1 MEWVKPVFDAEKL
14 SSIVDSARSVLDEK
28 EKVRDQAIKLSR
40 DVIRYSG
47 WAITAVHKGSLEE
60 ALDHLARSE
69 EAAVSMLR
77 LLEPHPDLYYSGM
90 AYNAISEYVEARLFI
105 DIVTGRGMPGPEELG
120 VPIVPYL
127 QGLGD
132 LVGELRRLA
141 LEKVRTG
148 DFATAW
154 RLLEIMESVYINLRG
169 LDYPDALAPGIRKK
183 ADTARRLVD
192 DTKAFL
198 VDMES
203 RIKLVEALKTGR
215 KE

>member
-1 MEWVKPVFDAEKL
+1 MLVEWVKPVFDEDKL
-14 SSIVDSARSVLDEK
+14 SHVIDNARSILDEK
-28 EKVRDQAIKLSR
+28 ERVRDQAIKLSR

-47 WAITAVHKGSLEE
+47 WAITAIHKGDLEE
-60 ALDHLARSE
+60 ALGHLSKAE

-105 DIVTGRGMPGPEELG
+105 DVVTGRGMPSPEELG
-120 VPIVPYL
+120 VPVVPYL

-141 LEKVRTG
+141 LEKVRIG
-148 DFATAW
+148 DFSTAW
-154 RLLEIMESVYINLRG
+154 RLLEIMESVYIHLRG

-203 RIKLVEALKTGR
+203 RSRLVEALK
-215 KE
+215 KDN